1 MKIRK
6 ETAGNGRTLGAW
18 GLAFIVCAAGMV
30 AGLQGCTTNEATG
43 RSQYLA
49 MSREEEI
56 KVGAENQAP
65 LTAEFGGAITQP
77 ALHGYVADIGRKLA
91 AQTEADNPELP
102 WEFTLLNSKVINA
115 FALPGGKVFISR
127 GLAEEMTNEAQ
138 LAAVLGHEIGH
149 VTAKHS
155 AERMGQALG
164 TTIGGAI
171 LGGLAGAAIG
181 GKDGILIGAGGGATV
196 GGVVALSYS
205 RDQEIE
211 ADRLG
216 MRYME
221 KLNYD
226 PIGAIEVQEILG
238 RAGGGGG
245 TPEILATHPSSAT
258 RIAELNKR
266 LDKYY
271 QHTRNNPQYQKF
283 AERFQPFARALKAL
297 PAAAADAG
305 PWPKTPE
312 GARAM
317 MWAAAFHPGMDK
329 HAQFGGLGDPV
340 NWCWHCAEAAQEQKA
355 E

>member
-1 MKIRK
+1 MSDR
-6 ETAGNGRTLGAW
+6 NGWHRARVW
-18 GLAFIVCAAGMV
+18 GIGLLVFIGGM
-30 AGLQGCTTNEATG
+30 AQGCQTNEATG

-49 MSREEEI
+49 MSRDEEI
-56 KVGAENQAP
+56 KVGEENKAP
-65 LTAEFGGAITQP
+65 LTQEFGGAITQP
-77 ALHGYVADIGRKLA
+77 DLHNYVADIGRKLA
-91 AQTEADNPELP
+91 AQTEGDNPTLP

-138 LAAVLGHEIGH
+138 LAAVLGHEVGH
-149 VTAKHS
+149 VTAKHTS
-155 AERMGQALG
+155 ERMAQALG

-171 LGGLAGAAIG
+171 IGGLIGAAAG
-181 GKDGILIGAGGGATV
+181 GKDGALIGAGGGATV
-196 GGVVALSYS
+196 GGVVALSFS

-226 PIGAIEVQEILG
+226 PVGAIEVQEILG

-245 TPEILATHPSSAT
+245 TPEFLSTHPASET
-258 RIAELNKR
+258 RIRELNKR
-266 LDKYY
+266 YDKYY
-271 QHTRNNPQYQKF
+271 AHTRNNPQYQKF
-283 AERFQPFARALKAL
+283 GERFQPFLRGLKAL
-297 PAAAADAG
+297 PAPKADAG

-317 MWAAAFHPGMDK
+317 MFAAAY
-329 HAQFGGLGDPV
+329 HAGGSGDHAAFGGLGDPV
-340 NWCWHCAEAAQEQKA
+340 NWCWHCAAAAKSA

>member
-1 MKIRK
+1 MKTRSRLL
-6 ETAGNGRTLGAW
+6 ASLVLLSLVAAAPLG
-18 GLAFIVCAAGMV
+18 CS
-30 AGLQGCTTNEATG
+30 TNEATG
-43 RSQYLA
+43 RRQFLA
-49 MSREEEI
+49 GMDREKEIQIGEEN
-56 KVGAENQAP
+56 KGP
-65 LTAEFGGAITQP
+65 LTEEFGGAITQP
-77 ALHGYVADIGRKLA
+77 ALHGYVADIGRRLA
-91 AQTEADNPELP
+91 AQTEGDNPGFP

-127 GLAEEMTNEAQ
+127 GLCEEMTNEAQ

-155 AERMGQALG
+155 AERMGQALT

-181 GKDGILIGAGGGATV
+181 GKDSVVIGAAGGATV
-196 GGVVALSYS
+196 GGVLALSYS

-221 KLNYD
+221 RLGYD
-226 PIGAIEVQEILG
+226 PTGAIEVQEILG

-245 TPEILATHPSSAT
+245 SPEILSTHPSSAT

-283 AERFQPFARALKAL
+283 PERFQPFLTGLRAL
-297 PAAAADAG
+297 PAPRADAV
-305 PWPKTPE
+305 PRPRTPE

-317 MWAAAFHPGMDK
+317 MFAAAFHAGQSGD
-329 HAQFGGLGDPV
+329 HSAFGSLGDPV
-340 NWCWHCAEAAQEQKA
+340 NWCWHCAAAA
-355 E
+355 ERDAD